1 MKRLSFDLAEALSRS
16 KNLLAFS
23 HGVDS
28 TALFYLLEEAGVPF
42 DLALVNYGVRPEA
55 EEEERAARELAS
67 LHGKRIHVVR
77 APKWQSDFEA
87 EARRFRY
94 AFFEELIEGQGYE
107 CLLTAH
113 QLEDRMEWLL
123 MRLGRG
129 AGAAELAGMARWERR
144 RTSGGREYRLFRP
157 LLEVSR
163 RELLRYLEENG
174 RHYFV
179 DGSNESGENERS
191 RIRPF
196 VSAFVGE
203 HKEGIVRSFRY
214 LERDR
219 KALEEEWEILGSRQR
234 LRLLRLHSPGAAPR
248 AAAEA
253 LKELG
258 YLLTG
263 AERERIR
270 RGESLVAGRRWAVE
284 RTGELLYIA
293 PYLPEISMPKSYRER
308 CRKAGI
314 PPKIRPYA
322 YRMDLDPEKISIR
335 EG

>member
-1 MKRLSFDLAEALSRS
+1 MKCPAFDLPESLFRS
-16 KNLLAFS
+16 ENLLAFS

-28 TALFYLLEEAGVPF
+28 TALFYLLEETGVSF

-55 EEEERAARELAS
+55 EEEEQAARELAAR
-67 LHGKRIHVVR
+67 HGKRIHVVQ
-77 APKWQSDFEA
+77 APRWQSDFEA

-94 AFFEELIEGQGYE
+94 AFFEELIEGQGYD
-107 CLLTAH
+107 CLVTAH
-113 QLEDRMEWLL
+113 QLDDRMEWLL

-144 RTSGGREYRLFRP
+144 RTSGGKEYRLFRP
-157 LLEVSR
+157 LLEISR
-163 RELLRYLEENG
+163 WELLNYLERKG
-174 RHYFV
+174 CRYFV

-191 RIRPF
+191 RLRPF
-196 VSAFVGE
+196 VSAFVREYGS
-203 HKEGIVRSFRY
+203 GIVRSFRY

-219 KALEEEWEILGSRQR
+219 RALEEGWELLGNREALRILR
-234 LRLLRLHSPGAAPR
+234 LRSPEAAPR

-314 PPKIRPYA
+314 PPKIRPYCFSTGF
-322 YRMDLDPEKISIR
+322 DPFRLVE
-335 EG
+335 

>member
-1 MKRLSFDLAEALSRS
+1 MKRLPVDLPESLFRS

-23 HGVDS
+23 HGIDS
-28 TALFYLLEEAGVPF
+28 TALFYLLEEAGVSF
-42 DLALVNYGVRPEA
+42 DLALVNYAIRPEA
-55 EEEERAARELAS
+55 EEEERAARELSS

-77 APKWQSDFEA
+77 APKWRSDFEA
-87 EARRFRY
+87 EARSFRY
-94 AFFEELIEGQGYE
+94 AFFEELIEREGYD

-129 AGAAELAGMARWERR
+129 AGAVELAGMARWGRR
-144 RTSGGREYRLFRP
+144 RTSGGKEYRLFRP
-157 LLEVSR
+157 LLEISR
-163 RELLRYLEENG
+163 RELLHYLEENG

-191 RIRPF
+191 RLRPF
-196 VSAFVGE
+196 VSEFVRE
-203 HKEGIVRSFRY
+203 YEEGIVRSFRY

-219 KALEEEWEILGSRQR
+219 RALEEGWELLGSREALRILR
-234 LRLLRLHSPGAAPR
+234 LRSPEAAPR

-263 AERERIR
+263 AERERVR

-314 PPKIRPYA
+314 PPKIRPYCFSTGF
-322 YRMDLDPEKISIR
+322 DPFRLVE
-335 EG
+335 